1 MVADIK
7 GGMSLDLSHDSEVKQ
22 VLKASYDQQARQ
34 RNGETMQSWKIDEL
48 SGFLER
54 LEKSGGSSKRVLD
67 LGSGPGHQADYL
79 REHGC
84 EVVCIDLSE
93 EMVAICREKGL
104 EAYVKDFF
112 ALDLQPASFDA
123 VWSMNT
129 LLHVP
134 KDNLLEVLRN
144 VESVLQPDGIFYL
157 GLYGGY
163 ESEGIWKNDSYRP
176 QRFFAFYEDAHI
188 QQKVGEVFD
197 IERFNVLQM
206 PDMQPDYQ
214 SIIAK
219 RKQLNP

>member
-1 MVADIK
+1 M
-7 GGMSLDLSHDSEVKQ
+7 DSSIESGVKQ
-22 VLKASYDQQARQ
+22 VLRASYDQQARQ

-48 SGFLER
+48 SGFLVR
-54 LEKSGGSSKRVLD
+54 LEKSGGNSKRVLD
-67 LGSGPGHQADYL
+67 LGSGPGHQAEYL

-93 EMVAICREKGL
+93 EMVAICREKRL
-104 EAYVKDFF
+104 EAHVMDFF
-112 ALDLQPASFDA
+112 DLDLQPASFDA

-134 KDNLLEVLRN
+134 KDNLQDVLRK
-144 VESVLQPDGIFYL
+144 VERVLKPGGFFYL

-163 ESEGIWKNDSYRP
+163 ESEGIWENDSYRP

-197 IERFNVLQM
+197 VERFNVLQM
-206 PDMQPDYQ
+206 PDMQPNYQ

-219 RKQLNP
+219 RKEKNP

>member
-1 MVADIK
+1 M
-7 GGMSLDLSHDSEVKQ
+7 DSSNDSGVKQ

-34 RNGETMQSWKIDEL
+34 RNGETMQSWKLDEL
-48 SGFLER
+48 SGFLAR
-54 LEKSGGSSKRVLD
+54 LEKGGGSKRVLD

-104 EAYVKDFF
+104 EAYAMDFF

-144 VESVLQPDGIFYL
+144 VESVLKPDGFFYL

-163 ESEGIWKNDSYRP
+163 ESEGIWENDSYRP

-188 QQKVGEVFD
+188 QKKVSEVFD

-206 PDMQPDYQ
+206 PEMQPDYQ

-219 RKQLNP
+219 KLKHLNP

>member
-1 MVADIK
+1 ME
-7 GGMSLDLSHDSEVKQ
+7 SRNDSEVKQ
-22 VLKASYDQQARQ
+22 VLKTSYDQQARL

-48 SGFLER
+48 DRFIAKLNR
-54 LEKSGGSSKRVLD
+54 QAPAGGGGKRVLD

-84 EVVCIDLSE
+84 DVVCIDLSD

-104 EAYVKDFF
+104 EAFAMDFF
-112 ALDLQPASFDA
+112 ALDLPPASFDA

-134 KDNLLEVLRN
+134 KCSLKQVLENIERVLKP
-144 VESVLQPDGIFYL
+144 EGFFYL

-163 ESEGIWKNDSYRP
+163 ESEGIWENDSYRP
-176 QRFFAFYEDAHI
+176 QRFFAFYEDAQI
-188 QQKVGEVFD
+188 QERVGEVFD
-197 IERFNVLQM
+197 IEHFNVL
-206 PDMQPDYQ
+206 PLADMQPHYQ
-214 SIIAK
+214 SIIAS